1 MLRRVSR
8 VTNLSKDPNFVM
20 KTFPLRCA
28 FIVLVATT
36 ISAPATTYFVDLN
49 SLNPAP
55 PYADW
60 NTAATNI
67 QDAVDV
73 AAPGDLVLVT
83 NGVYRVGERADGDGQ
98 VNRVAVTKALTL
110 QSVNGPAETHIV
122 GFRPIAPPFNRVRC
136 VYLAAGATLSG
147 FTLTNGAASNGGGGV
162 LCESVTAVVSN
173 CVMNGNSATFGG
185 GAYGGTVIASGFIN
199 NNASNG
205 GGGAAS
211 NLVLQSTFLE
221 NRAMQGGAVYGSQ
234 VQHSLLLT
242 NSALWS
248 TGGTPK
254 EAGGAYQSQLNN
266 CLLVGNRADY
276 AGGASQSAL
285 VNCTIVA
292 NAASQ
297 VSGVNGCR
305 LTNSIVYYN
314 SNLSPASSAQHFGST
329 FWHCNVTNPVV
340 AGGNNFSVA
349 PGFVNPAA
357 NDFRL
362 QPDSPNI
369 NSGYNPV
376 AAPTDLDGHPRVM
389 GGSVDLGAYE
399 YQTPTSNLSY
409 YWAGL
414 LGLPLDGSADELDPD
429 GDGLNNVAEWRAGT
443 SPTNALSTLRMENVT
458 KLTDRVIVRWQSV
471 ATRFYWL
478 ERTTNPGTAAFET
491 IATQIPGSGGTQMYH
506 DLTAANGESY
516 FYRVGVH

>member
-1 MLRRVSR
+1 
-8 VTNLSKDPNFVM
+8 M
-20 KTFPLRCA
+20 KIFPLRCA
-28 FIVLVATT
+28 FIVFVATT

-67 QDAVDV
+67 QDAVDL
-73 AAPGDLVLVT
+73 AMPGDLVLVT
-83 NGVYRVGERADGDGQ
+83 NGVYQIGEHTDSTGQ
-98 VNRVAVTKALTL
+98 SNRVVVTKALTL

-122 GFRPIAPPFNRVRC
+122 GVRPTAPPLSRRVRC

-147 FTLTNGAASNGGGGV
+147 FTLTNGAASNGGGV

-173 CVMNGNSATFGG
+173 CVMSGNLAGNYGG
-185 GAYGGTVIASGFIN
+185 GAYGGTVIASDFIKN
-199 NNASNG
+199 GASSG

-221 NRAMQGGAVYGSQ
+221 NGAFRGGAVYGSQ

-242 NSALWS
+242 NSAI
-248 TGGTPK
+248 GGSGGPSA
-254 EAGGAYQSQLNN
+254 EAGGAYQAQLNN
-266 CLLVGNRADY
+266 CLLVGNHADIV
-276 AGGASQSAL
+276 GGASQSAL

-292 NAASQ
+292 NVGGLA
-297 VSGVNGCR
+297 SGVMSCR

-314 SNLSPASSAQHFGST
+314 FGLSSAQHSGST

-340 AGGNNFSVA
+340 TGGNNNNFWVV

-362 QPDSPNI
+362 RPDSPNI
-369 NSGYNPV
+369 NSGYNPAV
-376 AAPTDLDGHPRVM
+376 APTDLDGHPRVM

-414 LGLPLDGSADELDPD
+414 FGLPLDGSADGLDPD
-429 GDGLNNVAEWRAGT
+429 GDGLNNMAEWRAGT
-443 SPTNALSTLRMENVT
+443 SPNNALSTLRMENVT
-458 KLTDRVIVRWQSV
+458 KLTDRAIVRWQSIR
-471 ATRFYWL
+471 TRFYWL